1 MKIPSYGDRFTTFG
15 RRRSLFPA
23 SRVFSRSGLFLRRLK
38 ISSAVHDEIILEEIL
53 FNLLISSVICIFRV
67 EVDDIFRKR
76 WCEWCNN
83 CYLYPINKAGSFW
96 SLSSLHFPGP
106 ISRPDFSIVEID
118 LCKLSLFRQF
128 RLSMSVAGRREP
140 LPGFNDVPKLRL
152 FFTCIRPFWPPFF
165 SVVRADCAVGEQ
177 GVRDCGFDREQETS
191 SLPFFRFRTG
201 CLRDRWKLRR
211 TTELYDDYDI

>member
-1 MKIPSYGDRFTTFG
+1 MQAESCVKFIWMQPRRRLFSVKIVHAEAVRFCRKRPQGLPICRKVSEFYPFFAGEHRIRSVRCVKIPSYGDRFTTFG

-83 CYLYPINKAGSFW
+83 CYLYPINKAGSF
-96 SLSSLHFPGP
+96 
-106 ISRPDFSIVEID
+106 
-118 LCKLSLFRQF
+118 
-128 RLSMSVAGRREP
+128 
-140 LPGFNDVPKLRL
+140 
-152 FFTCIRPFWPPFF
+152 
-165 SVVRADCAVGEQ
+165 
-177 GVRDCGFDREQETS
+177 
-191 SLPFFRFRTG
+191 
-201 CLRDRWKLRR
+201 
-211 TTELYDDYDI
+211 

>member
-118 LCKLSLFRQF
+118 LCNFLCLGNFAWVCLSQAEESRCRVLT
-128 RLSMSVAGRREP
+128 MSR
-140 LPGFNDVPKLRL
+140 NWDY